1 MTDYYLQLC
10 PQNSHRRR
18 QDQGRK
24 YETMSLI
31 SFSSLIIV
39 ISSVELPYLS
49 TATNWR
55 LHANDKE
62 MSRDES
68 VSVGQT
74 VFFLF
79 LKWFFL
85 PSQSEK
91 T

>member
-49 TATNWR
+49 TATNWQ

-62 MSRDES
+62 MCL
-68 VSVGQT
+68 
-74 VFFLF
+74 LF
-79 LKWFFL
+79 LKWVFL

>member
-49 TATNWR
+49 TATNSR

>member
-1 MTDYYLQLC
+1 MGQFYWDIIQWQTITC
-10 PQNSHRRR
+10 SSAHKIHIARGR

-24 YETMSLI
+24 GETMSLI

-39 ISSVELPYLS
+39 TSSVELPYLS

-62 MSRDES
+62 MSGEES

-74 VFFLF
+74 VFF
-79 LKWFFL
+79 
-85 PSQSEK
+85 
-91 T
+91 